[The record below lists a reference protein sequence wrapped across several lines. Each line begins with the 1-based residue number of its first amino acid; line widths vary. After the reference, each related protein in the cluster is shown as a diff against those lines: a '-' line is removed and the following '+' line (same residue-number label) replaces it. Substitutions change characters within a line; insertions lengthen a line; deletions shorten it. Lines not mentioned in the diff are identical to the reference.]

1 MSGVLI
7 NRVTRQFSGMSHPAV
22 DAVDLTVGDGEFLVL
37 VGQSGCGKST
47 LLGMIGDR
55 EVTNLDPKDRNISMV
70 FQNHANALHVFDAQ
84 SGMRISA

>member
-7 NRVTRQFSGMSHPAV
+7 NRVTHQFSGMSHP
-22 DAVDLTVGDGEFLVL
+22 AVDLTVGDGEFLVL

-84 SGMRISA
+84 SGIRISA